1 LKQKIKL
8 EIEPKAR
15 KKNPPR
21 TAFKKGEPNPHAFR
35 PGVSPCPGGKPKS
48 QEQRLLSH
56 TLRIQLAWRAPD
68 KVARALGLPRG
79 ASWSMVLA
87 QSLLRRATAGDLQ
100 AAQLIVTTTEGTKSR
115 IDFFAESDVPR
126 NQVTVVFEESDG
138 DGHRRLPTTLDG
150 FIADDDA
157 TNTRQ
162 IESSGAADRIGAR

>member
-1 LKQKIKL
+1 MKKTTQKIKL

-21 TAFKKGEPNPHAFR
+21 TAFKKGAPNPHAFK

-68 KVARALGLPRG
+68 KVAKALGLPRG

-115 IDFFAESDVPR
+115 IEFNDESGDTR
-126 NQVTVVFEESDG
+126 TRECTVLFMESDG
-138 DGHRRLPTTLDG
+138 NGRPARVLPTTIDG
-150 FIADDDA
+150 TLADEALEPHEIAP
-157 TNTRQ
+157 
-162 IESSGAADRIGAR
+162 SGDR